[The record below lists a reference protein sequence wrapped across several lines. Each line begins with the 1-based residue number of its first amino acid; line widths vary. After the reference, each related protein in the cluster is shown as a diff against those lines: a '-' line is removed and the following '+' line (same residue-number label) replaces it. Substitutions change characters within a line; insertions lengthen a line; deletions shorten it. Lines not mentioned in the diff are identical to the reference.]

1 MLAYSIPV
9 CHKDKSQTSGE
20 LAILVL
26 YIKEMMPQ
34 TLITIDL
41 LLSLIQTIK
50 LSLTLSASGW
60 GNLWNR

>member
-1 MLAYSIPV
+1 MLVYSIPV
-9 CHKDKSQTSGE
+9 CHKDKSQTSGV

-26 YIKEMMPQ
+26 YTKEMMPQ

-50 LSLTLSASGW
+50 LSLTLSASGC
-60 GNLWNR
+60 GNL